1 MIGPRPACAL
11 ICCGLLATG
20 APAAEQNVSRAVTDA
35 FKTVVIKPATTATK
49 AAADAITT
57 ATGKGKTEPKRAKMD
72 GKPDGQTDPKAVGN
86 KTKDSKAPDSKAPA
100 QAKQVPPAKGP
111 SATEQDAKRP
121 EATAPAASNDKDA
134 KPSDPKAAA
143 AKSPPVAKEWPAVDI
158 ELAKAR
164 CTQLLKGLDAVTTP
178 EASFRDG
185 DCGAPAPVR
194 LTSIGKSPAV
204 TFDPP
209 VLVTCDMVAA
219 LDKWIKADVQPMA
232 RKHLG
237 SPVTKVETMSDYSCR
252 NAYGRTANKLS
263 EHGRANALDIKGFV
277 TGNGKT
283 AYVLEGWGITK
294 RDIAKEIAAAKAAAQ
309 KAEATKAEAERMDAA
324 MKAAKASS
332 ATNAKPPVAAV
343 PRTTIVDGLPKVT
356 IKVPGT
362 GTADA
367 KSSLSIAPAHLGG
380 PKDKAAKSQP
390 PATDKSSSSSKGGM
404 AALPPDPTD
413 ARAPL
418 TKTGLFLHTTH
429 DAACQIFGTTLG
441 PEANDAHR
449 NHFHVDMAARKFK
462 KICD

>member
-1 MIGPRPACAL
+1 MIRPRLACAL

-20 APAAEQNVSRAVTDA
+20 APAAEQNASRAVIDA
-35 FKTVVIKPATTATK
+35 FKTVVVKPATSATK

-57 ATGKGKTEPKRAKMD
+57 AAGNGKTQKVAGSKT
-72 GKPDGQTDPKAVGN
+72 PDG
-86 KTKDSKAPDSKAPA
+86 KAPA
-100 QAKQVPPAKGP
+100 QPKQVPPAAKGP
-111 SATEQDAKRP
+111 GATEQDTKRS
-121 EATAPAASNDKDA
+121 EAATAAVPNDKDA
-134 KPSDPKAAA
+134 KPADLKAAA

-178 EASFRDG
+178 EPSFRDG

-194 LTSIGKSPAV
+194 LLSIGKSPAV

-209 VLVTCDMVAA
+209 ALVTCDMVAA
-219 LDKWIKADVQPMA
+219 LDKWISADVQPMA

-237 SPVTKVETMSDYSCR
+237 SPVTKVETLSDYSCR
-252 NAYGRTANKLS
+252 NAYGRTASKLS

-277 TGNGKT
+277 TSNGKT
-283 AYVLEGWGITK
+283 AYVLEGWGLTK
-294 RDIAKEIAAAKAAAQ
+294 RDIAKQIAAANAAAE
-309 KAEATKAEAERMDAA
+309 KAEATKAEALRVDAA

-332 ATNAKPPVAAV
+332 GTNAPPPVSAI
-343 PRTTIVDGLPKVT
+343 PRTTIVDDLPKVT

-362 GTADA
+362 ESPGA

-380 PKDKAAKSQP
+380 PKDKAAKGSP
-390 PATDKSSSSSKGGM
+390 PAADKPSRPSINGT
-404 AALPPDPTD
+404 AALPPDSAAEP
-413 ARAPL
+413 APL

-449 NHFHVDMAARKFK
+449 NHFHVDMAERKFK